1 MPNLLDAPIFGSSP
15 AAWLLA
21 AVVVSVTTAG
31 VAVMRSFLLGRLAP
45 LKDGSSLNWRG
56 VVYEL
61 AKRTLLF
68 VAFVISI
75 YAASLILK
83 LPIAMQRG

>member
-1 MPNLLDAPIFGSSP
+1 
-15 AAWLLA
+15 
-21 AVVVSVTTAG
+21 
-31 VAVMRSFLLGRLAP
+31 MRSFLLGRLEP
-45 LKDGSSLNWRG
+45 LRDGASLNWRG

-83 LPIAMQRG
+83 PPIGVQRGLTSIFVIAVFIQGALWADQLWPSPVSA